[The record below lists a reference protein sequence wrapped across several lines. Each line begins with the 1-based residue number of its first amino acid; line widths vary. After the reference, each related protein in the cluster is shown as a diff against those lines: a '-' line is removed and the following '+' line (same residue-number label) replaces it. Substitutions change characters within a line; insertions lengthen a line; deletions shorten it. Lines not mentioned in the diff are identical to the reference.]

1 MSCVS
6 TLNRISFQRPSVC
19 ASPLTRSQIDVA
31 PAREVMARR
40 TRRARWA
47 FIAAVVCVAATSVG
61 VPRAGRGRGDET
73 ATSMTMLERRKT
85 MMTQTSVDDREE
97 IVAMTTTTTT
107 TTTTPSPSF
116 SQPPPLEEEEKE
128 EVVAVDD
135 FELLDPPKPTASLT
149 SHVATSADF
158 PPWMAKMW
166 RESVKNLDESARDE
180 LQKKM
185 DVVPEVLR
193 EMALKPGQE
202 MFVTFGTHSV
212 KDFVFNWIEATKR
225 LKLEPIFVGALDEKM
240 YEACVEAR
248 IPSMLLT
255 GRSVLEQ
262 RDETFITAKSEA
274 FKKMGT
280 VKTKFIEDLLELDVA
295 PILSDADVVWMRDP
309 REYFNAGTYKY
320 ADLLISSDCVDVVAD
335 REDQGGCDHVNFNT
349 GVLHIRPT
357 PGAKEF
363 VRKWKDKVAMSTIAW
378 MRDQPAL
385 NLLVREG
392 APALSPAV
400 RVPDDKRGRPG
411 YRSVVYAAN
420 NTLRLGVLPVAAFA
434 NGHTFFVQQH
444 HVHHPEDGAP
454 YSVHTTYQY
463 GDSHEYAY
471 GKRQRLRQHGLWFVD
486 ENAYWESGKYLTIST
501 EGVQVRF
508 NGSEVVGTGAED
520 YKLAITR
527 HFEEDKLRR
536 VSIRNGLALAKA
548 LGRTFVL
555 PPARCFCDKIWNTL
569 KGCRALG
576 AETAHLPFECPM
588 DHIYSVEHWFK
599 YNVDFRPAGFL
610 EDDRVPLRVKDD
622 VVRVKIDDTPPRHS
636 TSGSGDEV
644 LLRPGFTG
652 KQAVKALAKHSGASV
667 IVVDKLGEGTFCG
680 FGDAMEDTKFD
691 SVAHYA
697 LFADQY
703 FCFEEP
709 WRAQGRPRGQGTE
722 WEPRVVERHCGVP
735 EKMQRRAATK
745 GVVSEILK
753 SPMTCSCEWGY
764 LQPQKLAETTC
775 GKHY

>member
-1 MSCVS
+1 MLILV
-6 TLNRISFQRPSVC
+6 V
-19 ASPLTRSQIDVA
+19 VA
-31 PAREVMARR
+31 
-40 TRRARWA
+40 
-47 FIAAVVCVAATSVG
+47 ISVG
-61 VPRAGRGRGDET
+61 VRSWVGRGWGPDDDDDAIGLKVEP
-73 ATSMTMLERRKT
+73 SRKT
-85 MMTQTSVDDREE
+85 MMMMMQTMETRVDAREE
-97 IVAMTTTTTT
+97 GMV
-107 TTTTPSPSF
+107 PPPP
-116 SQPPPLEEEEKE
+116 PPPLEEL
-128 EVVAVDD
+128 VGVADDDDADDD
-135 FELLDPPKPTASLT
+135 FELLDPPKQTTTTRSAST
-149 SHVATSADF
+149 SESSDF

-166 RESVKNLDESARDE
+166 SESVKNLDENARNE

-185 DVVPEVLR
+185 DVTPEVLR
-193 EMALKPGQE
+193 RMRLKPGQE

-240 YEACVEAR
+240 YEACVNAGV
-248 IPSMLLT
+248 PSMLLT

-309 REYFNAGTYKY
+309 RGYFNAGTYKY

-335 REDQGGCDHVNFNT
+335 RKDRGGCDHVNFNT

-357 PGAKEF
+357 PGAKDF
-363 VRKWKDKVAMSTIAW
+363 VRKWKDKVATSTIAW

-420 NTLRLGVLPVAAFA
+420 NTLRMGVLPVASFA
-434 NGHTFFVQQH
+434 NGHTFFVQEH
-444 HVHHPEDGAP
+444 HVHHPEEGAP

-501 EGVQVRF
+501 EGAQVRF
-508 NGSEVVGTGAED
+508 NGSEAVGTDDEA
-520 YKLAITR
+520 YKLAIAR

-599 YNVDFRPAGFL
+599 YGVDFRPAGFL
-610 EDDRVPLRVKDD
+610 EDERVPLRVKND
-622 VVRVKIDDTPPRHS
+622 VVRVKIDDDAEASSSRHS
-636 TSGSGDEV
+636 TSSGDEV

-652 KQAVKALAKHSGASV
+652 KQAVKALAKYEDASV

-703 FCFEEP
+703 FCFEEA
-709 WRAQGRPRGQGTE
+709 WRAQGRPRGGGQGQEE

-735 EKMQRRAATK
+735 EKTQRGAATK

-764 LQPQKLAETTC
+764 SQPQKLAETTC

>member
-1 MSCVS
+1 
-6 TLNRISFQRPSVC
+6 
-19 ASPLTRSQIDVA
+19 
-31 PAREVMARR
+31 MARR
-40 TRRARWA
+40 TRRTRTGLVL
-47 FIAAVVCVAATSVG
+47 ILVVVAISSVG
-61 VPRAGRGRGDET
+61 GVRSWVGRRRGPDDDDD
-73 ATSMTMLERRKT
+73 AIGLKLLEPSRKT
-85 MMTQTSVDDREE
+85 MMMQTTQEMETRVDAREE
-97 IVAMTTTTTT
+97 GMLR
-107 TTTTPSPSF
+107 SS
-116 SQPPPLEEEEKE
+116 SSSPPPFLEEEEE
-128 EVVAVDD
+128 LVDVVADDADDD
-135 FELLDPPKPTASLT
+135 FELLDPPKQTTTRSASE
-149 SHVATSADF
+149 SSSGDVPA
-158 PPWMAKMW
+158 WMAKMW
-166 RESVKNLDESARDE
+166 SERVKNLDENARDE

-193 EMALKPGQE
+193 RMRLKPGQE

-240 YEACVEAR
+240 HEACVNAGV
-248 IPSMLLT
+248 PSMLLT

-309 REYFNAGTYKY
+309 RSYFNAGTYKY

-335 REDQGGCDHVNFNT
+335 GKDRGGCDHVNFNT

-357 PGAKEF
+357 PGAKDF
-363 VRKWKDKVAMSTIAW
+363 VRKWKDKVATSTIAW

-420 NTLRLGVLPVAAFA
+420 NTLRMGVLPVASFA
-434 NGHTFFVQQH
+434 NGHTFFVQEH

-486 ENAYWESGKYLTIST
+486 ESAYWESGKYLTIST
-501 EGVQVRF
+501 EGAQVRF
-508 NGSEVVGTGAED
+508 NGSEVVGTDDEA
-520 YKLAITR
+520 YKLAIAR

-599 YNVDFRPAGFL
+599 YGVDFRPAGFL
-610 EDDRVPLRVKDD
+610 EDDRVPSRVKND
-622 VVRVKIDDTPPRHS
+622 VVRVKIDDDDDDAS
-636 TSGSGDEV
+636 SSGDEV

-652 KQAVKALAKHSGASV
+652 KQAVKALAKYEDASIIV
-667 IVVDKLGEGTFCG
+667 IDKLGEGTFCG

-703 FCFEEP
+703 FCFEEA
-709 WRAQGRPRGQGTE
+709 WRAQGRPRGGGQGQEE

-735 EKMQRRAATK
+735 EKTQRRAATR

-764 LQPQKLAETTC
+764 SQPQKLAETTC